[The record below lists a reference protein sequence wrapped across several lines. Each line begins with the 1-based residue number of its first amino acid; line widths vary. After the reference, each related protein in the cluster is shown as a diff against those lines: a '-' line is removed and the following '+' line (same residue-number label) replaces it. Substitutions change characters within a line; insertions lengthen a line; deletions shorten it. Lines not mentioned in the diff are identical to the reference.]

1 MALDKRAQLA
11 AEEKQMAVRG
21 REQGANVVEL
31 PMSGDADV
39 GFIFRLAALLKQ
51 LKPDL
56 VHVHSRRGADVW
68 GGLGAKWAG
77 VPAVLSRRVESPIG
91 RESAKLRCRG
101 GPRQMSA
108 SCQVEMSPG
117 SAR

>member
-1 MALDKRAQLA
+1 
-11 AEEKQMAVRG
+11 MAVRG

-39 GFIFRLAALLKQ
+39 GFIFRFAALLKQ

-77 VPAVLSRRVESPIG
+77 VPAVVSRRVDISGMCSSKIDMARRRWPISSV
-91 RESAKLRCRG
+91 SAMRRWAWFAALR
-101 GPRQMSA
+101 Q
-108 SCQVEMSPG
+108 
-117 SAR
+117 